1 LSRAEEKP
9 EQEIPVDWSFHIRG
23 LVAVLSL
30 EGRSVATPA
39 SPEVGAASGF
49 LAVVPGR
56 PGGNADDER
65 SVSDAPTT
73 VKVFVDG
80 DATAG

>member
-1 LSRAEEKP
+1 M
-9 EQEIPVDWSFHIRG
+9 
-23 LVAVLSL
+23 VAVLSL
-30 EGRSVATPA
+30 EGRSVAAPA

-65 SVSDAPTT
+65 SISDAPTAIQ
-73 VKVFVDG
+73 VFVEG